1 MTKFLIL
8 DVTKEVNTKTEEEF
22 FIMQAFGSVQK
33 FGKISKQAI
42 SIRLDGKESYVK
54 YCALIG
60 KHIELNI
67 VLPHSD
73 YSYSLFSEI

>member
-8 DVTKEVNTKTEEEF
+8 DVSKEVNSKTKEEF

-33 FGKISKQAI
+33 FGKISNQAI
-42 SIRLDGKESYVK
+42 TIRLDGKDSYSK
-54 YCALIG
+54 YGSLIG
-60 KHIELNI
+60 KHVELDI

-73 YSYSLFSEI
+73 YSYSLFSSI